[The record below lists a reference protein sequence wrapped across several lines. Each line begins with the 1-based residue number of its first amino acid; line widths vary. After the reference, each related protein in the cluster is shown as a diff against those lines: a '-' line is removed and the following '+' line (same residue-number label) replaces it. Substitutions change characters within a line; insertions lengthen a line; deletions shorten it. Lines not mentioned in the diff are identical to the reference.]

1 MDNTNQALERAITV
15 AGGLSALADKI
26 DQKPQTVN
34 NWRSRGVP
42 PERVLDVE
50 KATADENGKPQVS
63 RHELRPDIYPA
74 EAAA

>member
-1 MDNTNQALERAITV
+1 MDTTTEALEKAITV
-15 AGGLSALADKI
+15 AGGLSALAEKI

-50 KATADENGKPQVS
+50 KATADESGKPQVTRS
-63 RHELRPDIYPA
+63 ELRPDIYPA
-74 EAAA
+74 EEAA